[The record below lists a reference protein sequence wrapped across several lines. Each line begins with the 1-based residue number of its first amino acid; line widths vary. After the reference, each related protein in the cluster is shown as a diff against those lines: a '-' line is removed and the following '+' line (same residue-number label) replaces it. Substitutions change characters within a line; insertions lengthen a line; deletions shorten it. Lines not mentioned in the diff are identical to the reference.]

1 MKKRIFLVILA
12 TLAFGLAA
20 GAYAYYG
27 SPGSASSAGMA
38 CCRHNADSCP
48 MKQKA
53 ASGSETA
60 SCCDNC
66 ECCKGGAE
74 SCPMKS
80 GASGAMT
87 EHKHDAASCPMMK
100 QDASAPAMDVKHDMT
115 ATHGAGCCCPCCS
128 QDKEKSDVPA
138 V

>member
-27 SPGSASSAGMA
+27 SSASISVAAMT
-38 CCRHNADSCP
+38 CCHHNGESCP

-66 ECCKGGAE
+66 ECCKGGAD
-74 SCPMKS
+74 SCAMKN
-80 GASGAMT
+80 GASSTAA
-87 EHKHDAASCPMMK
+87 EPKHDAASCPMK
-100 QDASAPAMDVKHDMT
+100 KDASAVATGEAKHDMK
-115 ATHGAGCCCPCCS
+115 AAHGEGCCCPCCS
-128 QDKEKSDVPA
+128 PDKEKKDAPA